1 MRFSSMSKRLQK
13 GFTLIELIIVIVV
26 IGILAAVAIP
36 KLSGMTDEANKAKN
50 TAVLGALKSA
60 WTIAFAKSAGINP
73 TDAQV
78 VAEMTDP
85 KCSAASNVITCGTEA
100 SGVITNTYTYQG
112 TATTFTYTP
121 NTTVPAPTIVCTNA
135 THCK

>member
-1 MRFSSMSKRLQK
+1 MRNRSSLPRAQA

-60 WTIAFAKSAGINP
+60 WTIAFAKSSGVNP
-73 TDAQV
+73 TAAQI
-78 VAEMTDP
+78 VAEMADP
-85 KCSAASNVITCGTEA
+85 ACTAASNVITCGAE
-100 SGVITNTYTYQG
+100 GTYT
-112 TATTFTYTP
+112 TTFTYTP
-121 NTTVPAPTIVCTNA
+121 DTAVPKPAIACTTTAQ
-135 THCK
+135 CK

>member
-1 MRFSSMSKRLQK
+1 MRTRSSLQRPQS

-60 WTIAFAKSAGINP
+60 WIIAFAKTSGVNP
-73 TDAQV
+73 TAAQI
-78 VAEMTDP
+78 VAEMADP
-85 KCSAASNVITCGTEA
+85 TCTAASNVITCTGTPA
-100 SGVITNTYTYQG
+100 YT
-112 TATTFTYTP
+112 TTFTYTP
-121 NTTVPAPTIVCTNA
+121 TDAAPKPGITCTTPEN
-135 THCK
+135 CK

>member
-1 MRFSSMSKRLQK
+1 MRNRSSLPRAQA

-60 WTIAFAKSAGINP
+60 WTIAFATKSGVNP
-73 TDAQV
+73 TAEDIVAQMV
-78 VAEMTDP
+78 DP
-85 KCSAASNVITCGTEA
+85 ECTVPANTFVITCG
-100 SGVITNTYTYQG
+100 SGNNTYT
-112 TATTFTYTP
+112 TTFTYTP
-121 NTTVPAPTIVCTNA
+121 NATVPKPAIVCTDA
-135 THCK
+135 TKCK